1 MKYTAQ
7 ESQDNILVVRILGK
21 DPFIPPTEGFEKEIL
36 ALIKIAEGRLVFNFS
51 QLNSFDSNLL
61 RVLTIALKESLKYP
75 CGDIK
80 LVGLNSIM
88 RHILHLTHLDCVFF
102 HYETEDEAVT
112 AFQSPAIAEIMHRHS
127 VDN

>member
-1 MKYTAQ
+1 MKYTTQ
-7 ESQDNILVVRILGK
+7 ENPDNILIIRMIERDLFTHQ
-21 DPFIPPTEGFEKEIL
+21 PECFEKEIL

-61 RVLTIALKESLKYP
+61 RVLTSALKESLKYP

-88 RHILHLTHLDCVFF
+88 RHILHLSHLDCVFC
-102 HYETEDEAVT
+102 HYESEADAVT
-112 AFQSPAIAEIMHRHS
+112 AFQSPAISEILHRHS
-127 VDN
+127 IDN